1 MKTKRAVELKNEGN
15 KHFEQ
20 GNYDKALQCYGEAV
34 ELMPGYRDAWNNIY
48 LTLLRQGRI
57 GEATKCKEI
66 LDKLAL
72 DPKAQPKSMGFK
84 HFSLVQKIF
93 IVIITILL
101 VIVVV
106 LVTEAIM
113 GVSSGKTGPGPV
125 ENTLTSLVASS
136 PVSFTIP
143 GNNSSGTAIP
153 SSNDLISG
161 SFDNVQKS
169 LGAIVP
175 IGLDIPINNASGS
188 NTTIHS

>member
-1 MKTKRAVELKNEGN
+1 MKTKRAEELKNKGN
-15 KHFEQ
+15 EYFEQ

-34 ELMPGYRDAWNNIY
+34 EMVPGYRDAWSNIY
-48 LTLLRQGRI
+48 LTLLKQGRI

-66 LDKLAL
+66 IDKLAL
-72 DPKAQPKSMGFK
+72 DPKTQPKSMGFK

-93 IVIITILL
+93 IVIITIML

-106 LVTEAIM
+106 LATEAIM

-125 ENTLTSLVASS
+125 ENTLTSLVESS
-136 PVSFTIP
+136 PVSFKIP
-143 GNNSSGTAIP
+143 GNNSSGNGIP

-161 SFDNVQKS
+161 SFDTVQKS

-175 IGLDIPINNASGS
+175 IGLDMSINNSSVS
-188 NTTIHS
+188 NTTMHP